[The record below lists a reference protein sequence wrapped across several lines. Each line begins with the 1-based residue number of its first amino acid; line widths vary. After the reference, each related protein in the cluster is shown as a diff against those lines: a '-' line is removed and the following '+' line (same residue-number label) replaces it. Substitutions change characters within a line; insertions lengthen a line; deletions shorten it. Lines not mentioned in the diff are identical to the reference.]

1 MFRETPVMIKQSDL
15 KLQWKR
21 QERNENMKIKHLAL
35 VLAGVLLL
43 TGCGSGQAAGTA
55 EEDSSAKTNQTV
67 DEANKGMGRYVE
79 AETDLSYLCRSAA
92 GLRLTKDGT

>member
-55 EEDSSAKTNQTV
+55 EELN
-67 DEANKGMGRYVE
+67 GRQ
-79 AETDLSYLCRSAA
+79 RFPRN
-92 GLRLTKDGT
+92 LR